1 MQQSGTGAC
10 GLDAVL
16 FDFGGVLAEEGFRD
30 GLTAIAAAA
39 GRDPGEV
46 VPVAYEMAWSTG
58 FVVGGCDEAG
68 FWRAFREA
76 TGIAGDDSALTE
88 TVFAHFRPRPFM
100 FAVADAA
107 RRLGLVTAILS
118 DQTEWLARL
127 DARLDVFSHFDAVF
141 NSWDH
146 GVTKRDAA
154 FFELALAS
162 LGVRPGAALFVDDAP
177 RNVELAA
184 SLGLSTILY
193 RDRESFFAEL
203 AALCPPL
210 GAPDV

>member
-1 MQQSGTGAC
+1 VRTI
-10 GLDAVL
+10 L

-39 GRDPGEV
+39 GRDPAQI

-68 FWRAFREA
+68 FWQAFREA
-76 TGIAGDDSALTE
+76 TGIAGDDAALTE

-107 RRLGLVTAILS
+107 RRMGLVTAILS

-154 FFELALAS
+154 FFRLALSA
-162 LGVRPGAALFVDDAP
+162 LAAAPETALFVDDAP
-177 RNVELAA
+177 GNVELAA
-184 SLGLSTILY
+184 SLGFLTILY
-193 RDRESFFAEL
+193 RDKDSFFAEL
-203 AALCPPL
+203 SALCPPL
-210 GAPDV
+210 GALDV